1 MTNSK
6 FFIIISKNHRL
17 SIGGATTNVYVE
29 GYGNVVVC
37 FVRLYV
43 VSQVKIEDS

>member
-6 FFIIISKNHRL
+6 FFIVISKNHRP
-17 SIGGATTNVYVE
+17 SIGGATTNIHVE

-43 VSQVKIEDS
+43 VSQVNVDS